1 MHPVG
6 KIKDQGYEY
15 DKNDEQQTHITL
27 KWKRHGQKQLGV
39 EHE

>member
-15 DKNDEQQTHITL
+15 DKNDKQQTLITL
-27 KWKRHGQKQLGV
+27 K
-39 EHE
+39 